1 MAYIL
6 GRLISWNIK
15 FEKVDNKCVRVYGN
29 FDGFSVVRE
38 SEQENYIEVDGRLID
53 YEDFEDWLYVIKQW
67 NDSFRKV
74 NVMKVLSEM
83 STGMGSKWILAKF
96 SNDFYGYGTEM
107 DFKSAWGL
115 PVNQCGTK
123 TEVLE
128 NCLRMQN
135 VNLDFIDKYNKE
147 LLKEKKKPD
156 GWKKL
161 IEHEKME
168 YDMHLKFANIL
179 KESDWEVEIEWKYM
193 Y

>member
-15 FEKVDNKCVRVYGN
+15 FEKVDSKCVRVYGN

-83 STGMGSKWILAKF
+83 PTGMGSKWILAKF

-128 NCLRMQN
+128 NCLRMQK
-135 VNLDFIDKYNKE
+135 VNLDFIDEYNKE

-161 IEHEKME
+161 IEHEKIE
-168 YDMHLKFANIL
+168 YEMHLKFANIL
-179 KESDWEVEIEWKYM
+179 IESDWEVEIKWKYM

>member
-1 MAYIL
+1 MIKEWTFDSTYL
-6 GRLISWNIK
+6 EEKHYRWNK
-15 FEKVDNKCVRVYGN
+15 
-29 FDGFSVVRE
+29 
-38 SEQENYIEVDGRLID
+38 
-53 YEDFEDWLYVIKQW
+53 
-67 NDSFRKV
+67 SFRKV

-83 STGMGSKWILAKF
+83 PTGMGSKWILAKF

-128 NCLRMQN
+128 NCLRMQK

-156 GWKKL
+156 GCKKL
-161 IEHEKME
+161 IEHEKIE
-168 YDMHLKFANIL
+168 YEMHLKFANIL
-179 KESDWEVEIEWKYM
+179 TESDWEVEIWISSRGQNGVPSSISALVHDAEWKLEQLESLLSDLQRRKILDSL
-193 Y
+193 